1 MLSRLDRMRT
11 ALRALGAGALLAARA
26 HAGTL
31 AAAAPGL
38 TLSACEL
45 EHPLRLT
52 VAGGGVRRAVGCR
65 ESDRTPQAGTS
76 ACTLRAWPRSAARKQ
91 ADPLFVLAGGPGA
104 AATTFYAT
112 VAGAFARIHRDRDI
126 VLIDQRGTGRSNP
139 LDCEADE
146 ALLYRATDTEIA
158 RQTRRCL
165 TRLSARA
172 DVAYYTSSLAVQDLE
187 RVRAALSARAHQPVR
202 HLLWHAGRAALP
214 APLPARVRAVILD
227 GVVPAPLALGP
238 ATATNAEQA
247 LLSILARCAG
257 EPACGKPL
265 RRSRARLP
273 QRACVARNHAVPVA
287 LADPSSGDPTR
298 FSFSTAHLATV
309 LRLASYTP
317 EYAALLPLMLD
328 DAAAHQDYAPLAAQ
342 FLLVERG
349 YAEALATGM
358 HNSVVCTEDVPFY
371 DPRAIDRERLA
382 DTFLGTLQLDGLDTV
397 CRIWPHGPID
407 ADFHAP
413 LAERRAGV
421 AAVGER
427 RSGHAAGLRAPCGA
441 RFLARPLDRARRL
454 RSRSAD
460 RPVHGSRAR
469 AVSRTRLR
477 GRARCQ
483 LHAPRASAAVLH
495 LAERSAAVRRSRP
508 FARDRGALSCTSTS
522 ER

>member
-1 MLSRLDRMRT
+1 MLSRLMRMRT
-11 ALRALGAGALLAARA
+11 ALRASGAGALLALGLN
-26 HAGTL
+26 AGTA

-52 VAGGGVRRAVGCR
+52 VVAAECGVLSVA
-65 ESDRTPQAGTS
+65 ENPQDLEGRHIGLHVARVPAIS
-76 ACTLRAWPRSAARKQ
+76 RRKQ
-91 ADPLFVLAGGPGA
+91 ADALFILAGGPGA
-104 AATTFYAT
+104 AASAFYAT

-139 LDCEADE
+139 LECEADE

-158 RQTRRCL
+158 AETRRCL

-187 RVRAALSARAHQPVR
+187 RVRAALGLERINLYGTSYGTRVAQHYLRRFP
-202 HLLWHAGRAALP
+202 P
-214 APLPARVRAVILD
+214 RVRAVILD
-227 GVVPAPLALGP
+227 GVVPAPRALGP

-257 EPACGKPL
+257 EPACSKRYGDPA
-265 RRSRARLP
+265 RSYHSVRALL
-273 QRACVARNHAVPVA
+273 RNHAVPVA

-298 FSFSTAHLATV
+298 FSFTTAHLATV

-349 YAEALATGM
+349 YAAALATGM

-371 DPRAIDRERLA
+371 ELRAIDRERLA

-407 ADFHAP
+407 ADLHAP
-413 LAERRAGV
+413 LRSDVPALLLSGSDDPVTPPAFAHL
-421 AAVGER
+421 AARGFSHGLSIVLGGF
-427 RSGHAAGLRAPCGA
+427 GHGQLTAPCMDHVLA
-441 RFLARPLDRARRL
+441 QFLARASVVGLDVSCTRRAR
-454 RSRSAD
+454 
-460 RPVHGSRAR
+460 PM
-469 AVSRTRLR
+469 
-477 GRARCQ
+477 
-483 LHAPRASAAVLH
+483 
-495 LAERSAAVRRSRP
+495 P
-508 FARDRGALSCTSTS
+508 FFTSLNGPPP
-522 ER
+522 